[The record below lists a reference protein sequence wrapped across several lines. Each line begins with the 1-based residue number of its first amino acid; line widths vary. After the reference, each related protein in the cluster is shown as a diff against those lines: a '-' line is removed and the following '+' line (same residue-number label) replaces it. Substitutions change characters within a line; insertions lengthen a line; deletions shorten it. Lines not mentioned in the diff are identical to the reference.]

1 MIGVINDIASLILVP
16 VLTVL
21 LVLVLIVL
29 IAPKKSHGN
38 VMVWMRTRHIFWDC
52 YTISDESLA

>member
-29 IAPKKSHGN
+29 IAPKKSRRN
-38 VMVWMRTRHIFWDC
+38 VMIWIQTRHIFWDC
-52 YTISDESLA
+52 YMILAESLA